1 MSSFKLDLRTNLC
14 FSNTET
20 FSSADRIGLRFE
32 KEVVRAINLVT
43 SLPDN
48 EYKQDLLNVGI

>member
-1 MSSFKLDLRTNLC
+1 MSSFKLDLRTLC

-20 FSSADRIGLRFE
+20 CSSADRIGLRFE

-48 EYKQDLLNVGI
+48 EHKQDLLNVGI